1 MDDRN
6 REDLKKF
13 REELVLCLRWKNIVI
28 LKNNSKSQKKFPNYQ
43 FLNNQLYPVKQIR
56 SNRSSESHGIPW
68 IQG

>member
-28 LKNNSKSQKKFPNYQ
+28 LKIIRNRIKKISKLSIFKQSIVSRETNSIKSIF
-43 FLNNQLYPVKQIR
+43 
-56 SNRSSESHGIPW
+56 
-68 IQG
+68 